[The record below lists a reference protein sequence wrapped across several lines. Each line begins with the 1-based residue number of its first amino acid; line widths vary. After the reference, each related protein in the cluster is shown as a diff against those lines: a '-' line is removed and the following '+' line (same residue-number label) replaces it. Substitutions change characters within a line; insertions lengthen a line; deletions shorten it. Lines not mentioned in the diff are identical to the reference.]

1 MQFRPKMFVAKTK
14 AKLLPRS
21 RPPAGPVRLTGWAR
35 WKMRCNAARALDS
48 QGKEAE
54 CMDTVR
60 NAKELL
66 GQRPQT

>member
-1 MQFRPKMFVAKTK
+1 MIVRRQNQGEAIASQQATRG
-14 AKLLPRS
+14 
-21 RPPAGPVRLTGWAR
+21 AGATDRMGEVE
-35 WKMRCNAARALDS
+35 NALQRARALDS

>member
-35 WKMRCNAARALDS
+35 WKMRCNVRGRS
-48 QGKEAE
+48 
-54 CMDTVR
+54 TVR
-60 NAKELL
+60 AKKLNAWTPCEMP
-66 GQRPQT
+66 RNY